1 MTARTKKTVNYLA
14 EHDKSL
20 LTTDAESGPSAKG
33 QGVVMGTALTTEVS
47 VYRSVGEFINKAFT
61 ESHNSSPERVALRC
75 AC

>member
-1 MTARTKKTVNYLA
+1 MPPKVTARTKKTVNYLA

-47 VYRSVGEFINKAFT
+47 V
-61 ESHNSSPERVALRC
+61 
-75 AC
+75 